1 MDILSCRNSGG
12 ILDIPK
18 SLNSGVAYNIYFLLV
33 KAQLLFHLIGTNFFT
48 YQTSQEKNGKKFFNT
63 FKRFFNMKMGKREQR
78 ERGHRKCGL
87 KRQHA

>member
-48 YQTSQEKNGKKFFNT
+48 YQTSQEKNDWEKIF
-63 FKRFFNMKMGKREQR
+63 
-78 ERGHRKCGL
+78 
-87 KRQHA
+87 